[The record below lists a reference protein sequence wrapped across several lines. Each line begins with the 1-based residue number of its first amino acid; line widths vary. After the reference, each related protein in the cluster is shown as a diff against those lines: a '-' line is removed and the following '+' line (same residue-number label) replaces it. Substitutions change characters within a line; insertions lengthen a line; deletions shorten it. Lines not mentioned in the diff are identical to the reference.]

1 MKQIAIL
8 SLLLAFTAGL
18 PLTASAADEHAGH
31 SGHMAHAHS
40 PAEAPLVEGL
50 VKKVDKAAGKL
61 TISHGPLPN
70 GMPAMTMAFKVK
82 NPAWTGQIKEGNK
95 IRFAAES
102 IDGVMTLVRYEAVK

>member
-1 MKQIAIL
+1 MKRTSIAPM
-8 SLLLAFTAGL
+8 LLALATGL
-18 PLTASAADEHAGH
+18 PLAASAADGHAGH
-31 SGHMAHAHS
+31 SGHMAHAQS
-40 PAEAPLVEGL
+40 SAEAPLVEGL

-82 NPAWTGQIKEGNK
+82 NPAWTGQIKEGSK